1 MRALISVYYKE
12 GVEELAKALQEL
24 GYEIVSSSSTAK
36 YLTERGLKVKEI
48 ERITNF
54 PEVFGGRVK
63 TLHPFI
69 HGGILM
75 RDWVEEDKR
84 QAKKLGIEPID
95 VVVVNLYPFEEKL
108 REGLEERELM
118 EFVDI
123 GGPALIRASAKN
135 FYRVLV
141 VCDPADYRWVAQK
154 LREKSL
160 TLEDRKY
167 LAVKAFS
174 LTAYY
179 DALISNALANL
190 FGISDMFSQMAIPLK
205 LVKGLRYGEN
215 PHQKG
220 WLFSNPLE
228 DLGIANSEVLQ
239 GKDMSFNNYLD
250 ADSALKLVFQFE
262 KPACMIV
269 KHNNPCG
276 TALGERPSE
285 AFLKAKEADPESA
298 FGGIV
303 AFNCKVDEECAKLLT
318 EMFLEVVVAPEYEPK
333 ALEILSTKKNLRVI
347 RSLGFSYYWDI
358 KKVSGGY
365 LLQEEDTTNWEKWE
379 VVSKKAPTER
389 EVKDLEFAFKV
400 CKFAKSNA
408 VVLAKNGQTLGIGT
422 GNTSRVDSLRC
433 AIAKAKRFGFDLK
446 GAVMASEAFLP
457 FRDSVD
463 ICAQEGIT
471 AIVQPGG
478 SIRDK
483 EVISAC
489 DEHGIALIF
498 TGTRH
503 FRH

>member
-12 GVEELAKALQEL
+12 GVEELARVLQEL
-24 GYEIVSSSSTAK
+24 GYEIVASSSTAK
-36 YLTERGLKVKEI
+36 YLREKGI
-48 ERITNF
+48 EPKDIEQITNF
-54 PEVFGGRVK
+54 PEILSGRVK

-84 QAKKLGIEPID
+84 QIQSLGIEPID

-108 REGLEERELM
+108 LENLEEKELM

-123 GGPALIRASAKN
+123 GGPTLIRSGAKN

-141 VCDPADYRWVAQK
+141 VCDAADYGWVTQK
-154 LREKSL
+154 LKEKSL

-179 DALISNALANL
+179 DALISNALADL
-190 FGISDMFSQMAIPLK
+190 FGISEMFSHMAIPLK
-205 LVKGLRYGEN
+205 LTKELRYGEN
-215 PHQKG
+215 PHQRG
-220 WLFSNPLE
+220 WLFRNPLE
-228 DLGIANSEVLQ
+228 AIGIANSEVLQ
-239 GKDMSFNNYLD
+239 GKEMSFNNYLD
-250 ADSALKLVFQFE
+250 ADSALKLAFQFE
-262 KPACMIV
+262 RPACVIV

-276 TALGERPSE
+276 TALGETPSE
-285 AFLKAKEADPESA
+285 AFLKAKETDPESA

-303 AFNCKVDEECAKLLT
+303 AFNCKVDQECAKLLT
-318 EMFLEVVVAPEYEPK
+318 EMFLEVVIAPDYEPR
-333 ALEILSTKKNLRVI
+333 ALEILGTKKNLRVI
-347 RSLGFSYYWDI
+347 RALGFSYYWDL

-365 LLQEEDTTNWEKWE
+365 LLQEEDTLNWERWE
-379 VVSKKAPTER
+379 VVSQRMPTQR

-408 VVLAKNGQTLGIGT
+408 IVLAKNEQTLAVGT

-433 AIAKAKRFGFDLK
+433 AIAKAKRFGFELK

-489 DEHGIALIF
+489 DDQEIALVF

>member
-1 MRALISVYYKE
+1 
-12 GVEELAKALQEL
+12 
-24 GYEIVSSSSTAK
+24 
-36 YLTERGLKVKEI
+36 
-48 ERITNF
+48 
-54 PEVFGGRVK
+54 
-63 TLHPFI
+63 
-69 HGGILM
+69 
-75 RDWVEEDKR
+75 
-84 QAKKLGIEPID
+84 
-95 VVVVNLYPFEEKL
+95 
-108 REGLEERELM
+108 
-118 EFVDI
+118 
-123 GGPALIRASAKN
+123 
-135 FYRVLV
+135 
-141 VCDPADYRWVAQK
+141 
-154 LREKSL
+154 
-160 TLEDRKY
+160 
-167 LAVKAFS
+167 
-174 LTAYY
+174 
-179 DALISNALANL
+179 
-190 FGISDMFSQMAIPLK
+190 
-205 LVKGLRYGEN
+205 
-215 PHQKG
+215 
-220 WLFSNPLE
+220 
-228 DLGIANSEVLQ
+228 
-239 GKDMSFNNYLD
+239 
-250 ADSALKLVFQFE
+250 
-262 KPACMIV
+262 
-269 KHNNPCG
+269 
-276 TALGERPSE
+276 
-285 AFLKAKEADPESA
+285 
-298 FGGIV
+298 
-303 AFNCKVDEECAKLLT
+303 VDEECAKLLI

-365 LLQEEDTTNWEKWE
+365 LLQEEDATNWEKWE
-379 VVSKKAPTER
+379 VVSKRAPTER

>member
-36 YLTERGLKVKEI
+36 YLRERGIRVKEI
-48 ERITNF
+48 EQITNF

-84 QAKKLGIEPID
+84 QAQELGIEPID

-190 FGISDMFSQMAIPLK
+190 FGISEMFSQMAIPLK
-205 LVKGLRYGEN
+205 LAKGLRYGEN
-215 PHQKG
+215 PIKG
-220 WLFSNPLE
+220 AGSLAILW
-228 DLGIANSEVLQ
+228 
-239 GKDMSFNNYLD
+239 K
-250 ADSALKLVFQFE
+250 
-262 KPACMIV
+262 
-269 KHNNPCG
+269 
-276 TALGERPSE
+276 ALGLPTRRSCKERICP
-285 AFLKAKEADPESA
+285 
-298 FGGIV
+298 
-303 AFNCKVDEECAKLLT
+303 LT
-318 EMFLEVVVAPEYEPK
+318 
-333 ALEILSTKKNLRVI
+333 
-347 RSLGFSYYWDI
+347 
-358 KKVSGGY
+358 
-365 LLQEEDTTNWEKWE
+365 TTW
-379 VVSKKAPTER
+379 
-389 EVKDLEFAFKV
+389 
-400 CKFAKSNA
+400 
-408 VVLAKNGQTLGIGT
+408 
-422 GNTSRVDSLRC
+422 
-433 AIAKAKRFGFDLK
+433 
-446 GAVMASEAFLP
+446 
-457 FRDSVD
+457 
-463 ICAQEGIT
+463 
-471 AIVQPGG
+471 
-478 SIRDK
+478 
-483 EVISAC
+483 
-489 DEHGIALIF
+489 
-498 TGTRH
+498 TRTPP
-503 FRH
+503 